1 MPLSKA
7 SAATMRESKGDPNAI
22 GDKGSSFGLFQLHN
36 TRWDDLKHWAA
47 ANKKDW
53 KDPDS
58 QVAFALQ
65 ELQNKY
71 PALSKQLMSANSAE
85 EAEQLFKDIYER
97 PAGTKLTA
105 GERFLTGATDPL
117 VGGGQ
122 LLGKMTEAP
131 KGYTQADVDLINK
144 GLIAA
149 GLPPT
154 ASLPGDLDR
163 AVKEREIT
171 YQDRRGPNP
180 GADGSHLSLPFPQLA
195 PVSRLFR
202 SL

>member
-1 MPLSKA
+1 VTR
-7 SAATMRESKGDPNAI
+7 AARLVS
-22 GDKGSSFGLFQLHN
+22 SSF
-36 TRWDDLKHWAA
+36 TIRWDDLKHWAA